1 MRRRNILSRRGEVG
15 LKTDCEQCMNYMY
28 DEEYDCMMCVID
40 MDEDEYMSLLSDKRR
55 ACPYFRRGDDY
66 TVVRKQN

>member
-1 MRRRNILSRRGEVG
+1 M
-15 LKTDCEQCMNYMY
+15 CMNYAY
-28 DEEYDCMMCVID
+28 DDEYDCMMCVID